1 MESYKRE
8 VSRAFLKIVWQ
19 DGLGPT
25 LCGLASLCL
34 LEQALCRGAGV
45 TARNETGTGGS
56 QAKVWSSLVALR
68 WGKSYF
74 LLCHVGVAGDTG
86 CPVPRSRILLYGT
99 SQTLRFYKLKVC
111 GNPKWSKA
119 MGVIFPT
126 AIAHFLSLGHVLVI
140 LAICQTFSLVWLYFL
155 WQSVTSGLWHY

>member
-1 MESYKRE
+1 MENYKRE
-8 VSRAFLKIVWQ
+8 ASRTFLKMVWQ

-34 LEQALCRGAGV
+34 LEQELCRGAGV
-45 TARNETGTGGS
+45 TARNVTGTGGS
-56 QAKVWSSLVALR
+56 QVKVWSSLLALH

-74 LLCHVGVAGDTG
+74 LLCHVGIAGHTG
-86 CPVPRSRILLYGT
+86 CPFPYSHILLYGT
-99 SQTLRFYKLKVC
+99 CQTPHFYKLKVC

-140 LAICQTFSLVWLYFL
+140 LVIFQTFSLLWLYLL
-155 WQSVTSGLWHY
+155 WQSVTSDLWYY